1 MHHSTMHHST
11 DNVTE
16 RSFPRRTLLGVGMIA
31 AMAVAGLASAQDP
44 VRDTMTEAQ
53 IRTSLEAQ
61 GYTSINDVKF
71 KDGAWKADA
80 RSADGNRVDLRV
92 DAVTGKVYPET
103 QVANLTKADVQAK
116 LTAAGYLN
124 VHDLE
129 FRNGVWE
136 AEAENE
142 SGKDFELR
150 VDAKT
155 GDVISK
161 RKD

>member
-1 MHHSTMHHST
+1 MNHST
-11 DNVTE
+11 DTALK
-16 RSFPRRTLLGVGMIA
+16 RSSARRTLMGTGMIA
-31 AMAVAGLASAQDP
+31 ALALAGLASAQDAI
-44 VRDTMTEAQ
+44 TETQVKA
-53 IRTSLEAQ
+53 TLEAQ
-61 GYTSINDVKF
+61 GYTNINDVKF

-80 RSADGNRVDLRV
+80 RSADGNRIDLRV

-116 LTAAGYLN
+116 LAAAGYLN

-142 SGKDFELR
+142 RGKDFELR
-150 VDAKT
+150 LDAKT

>member
-1 MHHSTMHHST
+1 MHHST
-11 DNVTE
+11 DIALE
-16 RSFPRRTLLGVGMIA
+16 RSAIERSAPHRALLAAGMIA
-31 AMAVAGLASAQDP
+31 AMAVAGFASAQDP

-71 KDGAWKADA
+71 KEGAWQADA
-80 RSADGNRVDLRV
+80 RSADGNRIDLRV

-103 QVANLTKADVQAK
+103 QVSNLTKADVQAK
-116 LTAAGYLN
+116 LAGAGYFDI
-124 VHDLE
+124 HDVE

-136 AEAENE
+136 AEAEDQ

-150 VDAKT
+150 IDAAT
-155 GDVISK
+155 GDIISK